1 MQPVGVSDK
10 AVSKWETGECFPDVT
25 LFPRLAAL
33 FEVDLEELM
42 GQGDAGEI
50 PDSARGGQTK
60 TALLLKNSFCDRQ
73 LSGNLKTLLLP
84 FLTVFCGGFL
94 GGSYAALLTGV
105 CFLLQLMWTL
115 WFLGRQRRE
124 AQYLREKYGQSFVGQ
139 APLRYGAALAGASLA
154 LCALFFV
161 SAAQEKLAV
170 RIPELIAGEL
180 HIAFLR
186 LDGRQMSWGLL
197 PLLLAGAHPLL
208 CRALTDGL
216 FKREPSGAAH
226 RALRALAGAAA
237 PGLPALVLLTVY
249 GCRNI
254 IAAWT
259 EAALSHPG
267 LQGVYNRFAEA
278 GRETATVALLLAA
291 ASFIGGFLLARVW
304 RLRGRVLGAALVVLL
319 FQGVSTA
326 LCGGCI
332 FPCVPESGSVYGVAD
347 MWLLFMAFFAQ
358 TVVLHAAA
366 WLVLCREKDVPPKED
381 L

>member
-1 MQPVGVSDK
+1 
-10 AVSKWETGECFPDVT
+10 
-25 LFPRLAAL
+25 
-33 FEVDLEELM
+33 M

-94 GGSYAALLTGV
+94 SGSYAALLTGV

-124 AQYLREKYGQSFVGQ
+124 AQYLRERYGQSFVGQ
-139 APLRYGAALAGASLA
+139 APLRYGAALAGAALA

-161 SAAQEKLAV
+161 SVAQEKLAV
-170 RIPELIAGEL
+170 RMPEPIQGSLY
-180 HIAFLR
+180 IAFLR

-197 PLLLAGAHPLL
+197 PLLLAGAHLLL
-208 CRALTDGL
+208 CRALTDLLLKQEVSENDKGT
-216 FKREPSGAAH
+216 
-226 RALRALAGAAA
+226 LRALAGAAA

-249 GCRNI
+249 GCRKI
-254 IAAWT
+254 TAAWT
-259 EAALSHPG
+259 EAALSRPD
-267 LQGVYNRFAEA
+267 LQEVYDRLAGA
-278 GRETATVALLLAA
+278 GREIATAALLLAA
-291 ASFIGGFLLARVW
+291 LSLAVGALLAHVW
-304 RLRGRVLGAALVVLL
+304 RLRGRALGAALAVLL
-319 FQGVSTA
+319 VQGAATA

-347 MWLLFMAFFAQ
+347 MWMLFMAFFAQ
-358 TVVLHAAA
+358 TVVLHAAV
-366 WLVLCREKDVPPKED
+366 WLVLFSKKDVSPKESM
-381 L
+381 